1 MKAFIDWLY
10 ASPLSQ
16 LFQTVT
22 WIIPTAQIVHIVTLS
37 VIFASMLMLD
47 LHLLGLTLKD
57 RDTATVAQRFVPGIW
72 YALPIMLASG
82 LILIIAEP
90 NRQLQNPAFYL
101 KMALLLIVIVMTLAL
116 QRSIA
121 KRPVNWGLPR
131 RDSAYAKLIA
141 IASIVLWTGIIACG
155 RLIAYV

>member
-22 WIIPTAQIVHIVTLS
+22 WIIPAAQIVHIVTLS
-37 VIFASMLMLD
+37 VIFASVLMLD
-47 LHLLGLTLKD
+47 LHLLGVTLKD
-57 RDTATVAQRFVPGIW
+57 RDTAAVAQRFVPGIW

-82 LILIIAEP
+82 SILIIAEP

-116 QRSIA
+116 QRSII
-121 KRPVNWGLPR
+121 KRPADWGMPR
-131 RDSAYAKLIA
+131 RASAYAKLTGT
-141 IASIVLWTGIIACG
+141 ASILLWTGIIACG

>member
-1 MKAFIDWLY
+1 MQAFIDWLY

-22 WIIPTAQIVHIVTLS
+22 WIIPAAQIVHIVTLS

-47 LHLLGLTLKD
+47 LHLLGVTLKN

-121 KRPVNWGLPR
+121 KSPVNGGLPR
-131 RDSAYAKLIA
+131 RGSASAKLIA
-141 IASIVLWTGIIACG
+141 SASIVLWTGIIACG